1 MILDYIGFFYYWHIG
16 RSGCRHVWAIS
27 EKFMCEAVR
36 LKKYRQIYKEKTLF
50 DKNLDGLGSVFVCF
64 DSEMVLYS
72 YVTITKIH
80 FLRNKYKLG

>member
-1 MILDYIGFFYYWHIG
+1 
-16 RSGCRHVWAIS
+16 
-27 EKFMCEAVR
+27 MCEAVR